1 MTRRKGAKGQLNHDV
16 CQSVGLVA
24 KRFLPRHRH
33 CHATPSRQS
42 VKEMLLARSD
52 GKTRKEGEE
61 SRSVGSDTSSHCLNS
76 TSRKYLRQ
84 VMRGRPPRPLLAEP
98 SYLCMADIH
107 SNVSLRS
114 DSKARTDGRT
124 CNPHAARP
132 RCHHR
137 AREAKFPNL
146 CGRPVCVQLQSRSP
160 SSLSIPTLDLLQ
172 SQICR

>member
-1 MTRRKGAKGQLNHDV
+1 MMSCRIHCKT
-16 CQSVGLVA
+16 
-24 KRFLPRHRH
+24 LPTSLYCTISQR
-33 CHATPSRQS
+33 SG
-42 VKEMLLARSD
+42 KEMLLARND
-52 GKTRKEGEE
+52 GGRKTRKESEDGWTD
-61 SRSVGSDTSSHCLNS
+61 SDTSSHCLNL

-124 CNPHAARP
+124 CNPHAARR
-132 RCHHR
+132 RCRHR
-137 AREAKFPNL
+137 ASEAKFPNL